1 MKQERVAKSRSRSGH
16 TGRVRGEAPAGFR
29 TWVSAGLGAFILI
42 VSGFSC
48 GVALGVFSEE
58 PSLVASHLIGQS
70 DEVVWSAEPG
80 VSAPPAG
87 EPLPARRDLASEL
100 PHAARSPDRQS
111 LNSNR
116 RQAGLAHSV
125 ALDTSPVAAVGPPAE
140 RGWTVQVGA
149 FSSSLAA
156 DTLVESL
163 EAKGFRA
170 HVTPSA
176 ASADGRWRVRVGRL
190 SDEREAQRLA
200 QRLESE
206 ASLATWVI
214 PEGGG

>member
-16 TGRVRGEAPAGFR
+16 TGRGRGEPPAGFR

-70 DEVVWSAEPG
+70 DEVVWSAERG

-87 EPLPARRDLASEL
+87 EPLPARRDLESE
-100 PHAARSPDRQS
+100 PSHAVSSPAPRS

-116 RQAGLAHSV
+116 RQAGLAHPV
-125 ALDTSPVAAVGPPAE
+125 AVETSLVAAVGPPAG

-149 FSSSLAA
+149 FSSRVAA

-163 EAKGFRA
+163 GAKGFRA

-190 SDEREAQRLA
+190 SNEREAQRLA